1 MELEIVSGGKTVVR
15 ICCMNFF
22 NKGKEITN
30 KNYRHGNNISKQ
42 FQLEMC
48 IIGMIAIYTPF
59 YLDRLLGYM
68 VLSTQNQA
76 SVWETGILLT
86 QLL

>member
-1 MELEIVSGGKTVVR
+1 MVR
-15 ICCMNFF
+15 ICCMIFF
-22 NKGKEITN
+22 NKGKEEITN
-30 KNYRHGNNISKQ
+30 KNYRHGNNNSKQQ